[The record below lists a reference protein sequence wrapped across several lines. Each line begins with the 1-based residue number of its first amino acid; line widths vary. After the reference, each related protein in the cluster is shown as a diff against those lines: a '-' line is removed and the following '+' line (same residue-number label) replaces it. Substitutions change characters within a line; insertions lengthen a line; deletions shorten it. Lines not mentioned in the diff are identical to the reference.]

1 MSFGQNIQFLR
12 KMRNRMTQE
21 ELAEKLGV
29 SRQTVSKWELDV
41 MYPEMDKAIEIC
53 KLFSCSMDEI
63 IREDMNLCDDAY
75 SDIRMEYVEP
85 FRYIRY
91 SVVSTEPEDDAIN
104 HVKKWAEALNIQ
116 NPEIIGWDFPVL
128 SQEQINVFNMHGYV
142 AALVLPDHVVKT
154 DDSIEIVSQEKQKYI
169 IITIKNPMIAPFRL
183 IPNAYKVLMTHMHV
197 NGINH
202 KEDKKL
208 ISCFEKEY
216 VIDGVSYMDVYIAV
230 EEKDL

>member
-12 KMRNRMTQE
+12 KMRNKMTQE

-41 MYPEMDKAIEIC
+41 MYPEMDKVIEIC
-53 KLFSCSMDEI
+53 KLFSCSMDEL
-63 IREDMNLCDDAY
+63 IRNDMNVSDEAY

-91 SVVSTEPEDDAIN
+91 AVVSTEPEDDALD
-104 HVKKWAEALNIQ
+104 HVKKWAKMLKIQ

-128 SQEQINVFNMHGYV
+128 SQEQINVFNMH
-142 AALVLPDHVVKT
+142 
-154 DDSIEIVSQEKQKYI
+154 I
-169 IITIKNPMIAPFRL
+169 NR
-183 IPNAYKVLMTHMHV
+183 IP
-197 NGINH
+197 H
-202 KEDKKL
+202 KEDKKM

-216 VIDGVSYMDVYIAV
+216 FVNGTSYMDVYIAV
-230 EEKDL
+230 DEIES